1 MKYKA
6 SIHAKKSIMK
16 QKLASIAKELAL
28 LKLKAEADMLT
39 MMTAIM
45 KIKKTK
51 TKTIGKEYVEENKED
66 ILCMNLH
73 NLSLI
78 D

>member
-16 QKLASIAKELAL
+16 QKLASIGKELAL

-39 MMTAIM
+39 MMMAIM
-45 KIKKTK
+45 KI
-51 TKTIGKEYVEENKED
+51 
-66 ILCMNLH
+66 
-73 NLSLI
+73 
-78 D
+78 